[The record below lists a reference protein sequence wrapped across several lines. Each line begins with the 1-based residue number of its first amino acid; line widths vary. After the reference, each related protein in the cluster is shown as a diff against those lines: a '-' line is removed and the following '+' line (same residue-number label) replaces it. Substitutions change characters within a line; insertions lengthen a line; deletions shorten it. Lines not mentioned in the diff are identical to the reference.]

1 MTTIDMTEVQVLQQR
16 IKNLEAM
23 LTQATDLLDDMIRS
37 GNVFDICEYLAD
49 AEEFVGESRAVL
61 EGELEE

>member
-23 LTQATDLLDDMIRS
+23 LTQATDLLDDMVRS
-37 GNVFDICEYLAD
+37 GNVFDICEYLVD

>member
-23 LTQATDLLDDMIRS
+23 LTQATDLLDSMVSSANIH
-37 GNVFDICEYLAD
+37 DICDYLAD

-61 EGELEE
+61 EGEFEE